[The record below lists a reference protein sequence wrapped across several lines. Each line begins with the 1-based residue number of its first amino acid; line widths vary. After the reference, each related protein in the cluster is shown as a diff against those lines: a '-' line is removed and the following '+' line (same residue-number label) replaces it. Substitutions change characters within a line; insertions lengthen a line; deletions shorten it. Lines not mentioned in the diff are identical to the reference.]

1 MKKTITFKSISALF
15 VIVAALAWLVALPI
29 VSAEAGQNSMAS
41 QGVPALLEELA
52 GQMEFVLENQEQIKA
67 CLVDRGACAPSGVP
81 DLVPLTRSGSLP
93 IPLPGVDEGLCDF
106 DDNEFFVRVKN
117 QGTARA
123 ASSHVGVFFR
133 DTDPVVGRVVAV
145 PALNPEEVAEVSVSL
160 DPTCFATSDCNFQ
173 ITVDSHNEVDE
184 SDERNNSAYGTC
196 LG

>member
-67 CLVDRGACAPSGVP
+67 CLVDRGACAPSGLP

-93 IPLPGVDEGLCDF
+93 VPLPGIDEGLCHF
-106 DDNEFFVRVKN
+106 NDDGFIVRVTN
-117 QGTARA
+117 LGPVPSVSSLVVVFIRA
-123 ASSHVGVFFR
+123 PPF
-133 DTDPVVGRVVAV
+133 VGRGALL
-145 PALNPEEVAEVSVSL
+145 PALASGEIADVLIPFEDFA
-160 DPTCFATSDCNFQ
+160 CFEGACNFQ
-173 ITVDSHNEVDE
+173 ISVDVANQVDE
-184 SDERNNSAYGTC
+184 SDERNNSVYGKCTD
-196 LG
+196 